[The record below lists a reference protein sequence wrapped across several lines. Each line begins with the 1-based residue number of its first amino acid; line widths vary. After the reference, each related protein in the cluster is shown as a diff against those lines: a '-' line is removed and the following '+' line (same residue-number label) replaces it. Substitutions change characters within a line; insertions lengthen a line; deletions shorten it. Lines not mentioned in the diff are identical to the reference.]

1 LDWKAAVL
9 TFSLIFLAELGDKT
23 QLMVMSMSA
32 KSRSPG
38 AIFFGAAAALVASA
52 LFAVIAGDF
61 LLRNVPLRMVRLV
74 TGISFL
80 VIGGV
85 FVFRTLK

>member
-1 LDWKAAVL
+1 LDWKAAFI
-9 TFSLIFLAELGDKT
+9 TFSLIFVAELGDKT

-38 AIFFGAAAALVASA
+38 AIFFGAAVALVASA
-52 LFAVIAGDF
+52 LFAVLAGDI
-61 LLRNVPLRMVRLV
+61 LLRHVPLRMVRLV
-74 TGISFL
+74 TGISFI